1 MFGTGSKGMHKT
13 ADHRRNERGNALIYI
28 FVAIA
33 ILAMLTFAV
42 SDSTDSTDSIADYAT
57 ADEQISRM
65 MTYSGTLA
73 GAISQMIASGA
84 RAESIYSTLSVLNP
98 QQAGYETPP
107 HNMKLYHPMGGGM
120 NYVTSTGNSTSSDT
134 VATTF
139 RINPASIVTGVGPT
153 DAVIGDVLFTA
164 VVTSLKACK
173 RINYLLTGQT
183 TAAATPTLATATF
196 TSLFTTGSTVTITAA
211 NCPNCVNRA
220 QACVSN
226 TANTAWGFYS
236 TLLPG

>member
-1 MFGTGSKGMHKT
+1 MKEKLKE
-13 ADHRRNERGNALIYI
+13 HRKSERGNALIYI

-33 ILAMLTFAV
+33 VLAMLTFAV
-42 SDSTDSTDSIADYAT
+42 TESEDSTDTIADYAA

-84 RAESIYSTLSVLNP
+84 RAESVYSTLSVLTP
-98 QQAGYETPP
+98 SQAGFDTPP

-120 NYVTSTGNSTSSDT
+120 NHVTSTGNPASSDT

-139 RINPASIVTGVGPT
+139 RVNPGSIVTGVGPT
-153 DAVIGDVLFTA
+153 DAVVGDVLFTA
-164 VVTSLKACK
+164 VITSKTACR

-183 TAAATPTLATATF
+183 HWSATPTLATATY
-196 TSLFTTGSTVTITAA
+196 TSLFTTGNTVTITAA
-211 NCPNCVNRA
+211 NCPNCVNRG

-226 TANTAWGFYS
+226 TADTAWGFYS
-236 TLLPG
+236 VLLPG